1 MVGLHHSMDM
11 NLSTLQEIM
20 KDKEAW
26 HAAVHGVTKSDRIDR
41 MNNNNVLTVNIA
53 FRPKANVC
61 F

>member
-26 HAAVHGVTKSDRIDR
+26 HAAVHGVTKSDRTDR

-53 FRPKANVC
+53 FRPKANIC